1 MGTQGSA
8 KVDSM
13 AECEPFVT
21 EGKTENAV
29 GDKRWSV
36 SAQKTR
42 TRQRHDADVQLKTTK
57 SPTAALTS

>member
-1 MGTQGSA
+1 
-8 KVDSM
+8 M

-21 EGKTENAV
+21 EGKAENAV
-29 GDKRWSV
+29 GDKRRFV

-42 TRQRHDADVQLKTTK
+42 TTERHDVDIQLKTTK